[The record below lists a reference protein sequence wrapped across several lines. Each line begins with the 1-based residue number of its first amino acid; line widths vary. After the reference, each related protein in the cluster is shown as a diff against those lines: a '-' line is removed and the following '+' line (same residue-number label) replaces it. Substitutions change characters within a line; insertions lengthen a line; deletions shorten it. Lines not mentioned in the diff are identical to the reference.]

1 MGRECTA
8 TVATA
13 LRLVGRLRRSLRCLS
28 VNIAD
33 IFRELP
39 DRQEY
44 EDYYQAILEPESLD
58 HLAVGGDSR
67 CESSRCVT
75 RAD

>member
-1 MGRECTA
+1 MSCLRCVA
-8 TVATA
+8 TV
-13 LRLVGRLRRSLRCLS
+13 LRNVRRSRRSLRSLS

-33 IFRELP
+33 IFRDLP

-58 HLAVGGDSR
+58 HLAVRGDSR
-67 CESSRCVT
+67 C
-75 RAD
+75 